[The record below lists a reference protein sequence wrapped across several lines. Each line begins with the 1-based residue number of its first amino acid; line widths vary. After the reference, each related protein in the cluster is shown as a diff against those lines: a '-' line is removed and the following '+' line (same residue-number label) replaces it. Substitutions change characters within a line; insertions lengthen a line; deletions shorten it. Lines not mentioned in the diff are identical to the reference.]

1 MEKPHNQ
8 ERIVSMHKMLFEMAG
23 GNFNNRIAL
32 SSYDDELETLVVL
45 INMLAEEMKESIF
58 DKGYVNRHHSYSF
71 VKQTTFVLDA
81 ALFIQSFTPE
91 VTCFLGYSESELLH
105 QALGCILSPTSL
117 DRVYKALDGTVALPT
132 AVALDFTTKSNLLV
146 SISCSLGRL
155 IHRSE
160 IILNLVTPLEHE
172 SYYAMT
178 EEKEADSSPIATPV
192 DAFLIQKLYDYIL
205 AHLDQPLP
213 SVKKLAHQLGSNEY
227 ALKTGFRY
235 FFKTSIYQFYN
246 EERLKRA
253 SFMIKHTAIPLK
265 IIAKMN
271 GFKTYPNFS
280 KSFKIYFG
288 STPFAW
294 KQKGKNTN

>member
-58 DKGYVNRHHSYSF
+58 HKGYVNRHHSYSF

-253 SFMIKHTAIPLK
+253 SFMIQHTAIPLK

-280 KSFKIYFG
+280 KSFKIHFG

-294 KQKGKNTN
+294 KQKGKNTI